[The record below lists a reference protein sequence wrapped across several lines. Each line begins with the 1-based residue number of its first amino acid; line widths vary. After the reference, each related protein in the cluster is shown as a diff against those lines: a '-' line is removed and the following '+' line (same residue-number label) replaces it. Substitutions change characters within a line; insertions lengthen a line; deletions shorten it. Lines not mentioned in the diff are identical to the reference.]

1 MNKVLI
7 LTDGKAGHENQ
18 SRAFA
23 RALGCEPVL
32 LLVQF
37 KSPFAKA
44 LSYLFDTFGILTTKV
59 FKEFKVPNV
68 LNDLNHPNHLKDPKD
83 LNNQTSQ
90 PPNHQP
96 PNHQTTK
103 PPNHYRAVLG
113 TGSGTFYAAKTIAHR
128 LGVPCGVVLY
138 PRGYRLAG
146 FDCILAPSFDR
157 PDNVPN
163 VIPIPA
169 NLVAND
175 DAFYEA
181 GVKAFRERYTPSNR
195 PAVAVI
201 VGGPN
206 KCATLS
212 ADWMR
217 SQLEQIFAKYKPSW
231 QGDGA
236 LPTSSAPQHHST
248 TAPQHHEIWVTTS
261 RRTPPDVEA
270 VVDSFPFDYKLLYSR
285 DHFNPIPAFV
295 SLARVLYVTAES
307 TGMLSEACTFGT
319 AEVHALDNL
328 KSGPHK
334 FRRFIDDLTSAGHL
348 DGARKIDLSEQF
360 ARAKELLKI
369 KS

>member
-1 MNKVLI
+1 MDKVLI

-23 RALGCEPVL
+23 RALGCEPEL
-32 LLVQF
+32 LPIQF
-37 KSPFAKA
+37 RSPIAKA
-44 LSYLFDTFGILTTKV
+44 LSYLLDLFGILTLRL
-59 FKEFKVPNV
+59 FKPFSQSQ
-68 LNDLNHPNHLKDPKD
+68 
-83 LNNQTSQ
+83 NQVISQ
-90 PPNHQP
+90 SQGF
-96 PNHQTTK
+96 
-103 PPNHYRAVLG
+103 RAVLG
-113 TGSGTFYAAKTIAHR
+113 TGSGTFYAAKAIAHR

-169 NLVAND
+169 NLVASD
-175 DAFYEA
+175 AAFYEA
-181 GVKAFRERYTPSNR
+181 GVKAFRERHAPSDR

-206 KCATLS
+206 KCSTMS

-217 SQLEQIFAKYKPSW
+217 AQLESIFAKYGP
-231 QGDGA
+231 A
-236 LPTSSAPQHHST
+236 N
-248 TAPQHHEIWVTTS
+248 HEFWVTTS
-261 RRTPPDVEA
+261 RRTPPEVEA

-295 SLARVLYVTAES
+295 SLASVIFVTAES
-307 TGMLSEACTFGT
+307 TGMISEVCTFGT
-319 AEVHALDNL
+319 AEVEVLDNL

-334 FRRFIDDLTSAGHL
+334 FRRFIDDLRSAGHVG
-348 DGARKIDLSEQF
+348 GAVKIDLSEQF
-360 ARAKELLKI
+360 ARARTLLTT
-369 KS
+369 